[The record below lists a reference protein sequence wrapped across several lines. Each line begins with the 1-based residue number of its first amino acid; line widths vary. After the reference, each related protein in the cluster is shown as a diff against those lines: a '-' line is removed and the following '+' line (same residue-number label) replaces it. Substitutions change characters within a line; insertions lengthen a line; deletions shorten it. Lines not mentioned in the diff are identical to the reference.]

1 MYIYIY
7 LYSNDKIKVLLEDG
21 RDWWMG
27 QLEDGVNKDIFLHP
41 MF

>member
-1 MYIYIY
+1 MYIYMYIY

-27 QLEDGVNKDIFLHP
+27 Q
-41 MF
+41 